1 MFNKILEKILEIF
14 YLKIK
19 NLKNNYKTS
28 YQHRLVDEFNYY
40 KIYHKEKISKF
51 YEIHKNDFD
60 KAIHFGDYRDTRKFS
75 LKKSL
80 ENFKLLKYNQR
91 EKREQEKIGG
101 GACVRRLLDLT
112 NYF

>member
-1 MFNKILEKILEIF
+1 MFNNILEKILKIF

-51 YEIHKNDFD
+51 YEIHKTDFD

-75 LKKSL
+75 LKKAL
-80 ENFKLLKYNQR
+80 ENFKDEWIIKNKYEFIKFNIISI
-91 EKREQEKIGG
+91 KTILASKIIH
-101 GACVRRLLDLT
+101 
-112 NYF
+112 